1 MMKLVPVSKVWMVT
15 TCFVNIG
22 IIAKAE
28 ATAFALGMI

>member
-15 TCFVNIG
+15 TCFVKIG

-28 ATAFALGMI
+28 AYAIGMI

>member
-15 TCFVNIG
+15 TCFVKIG

-28 ATAFALGMI
+28 AMHAIGMI